1 MHPSVRF
8 ARILLALTAWLACWF
23 NSFCWAAPARYAV
36 DVWTVEQGLPQS
48 SILSMIQSHDGY
60 MWFGTLAGLARFDGE
75 RFSVFDES
83 NTPKLD
89 DNRITRVFEDSRTN
103 LWVATERGGLLQ
115 VDALGRTKALL
126 SSGGGDPG
134 ARVLG
139 MAEDHNGGVWLYRA
153 DGQLA
158 CYREGMKVWTVD
170 EPLGPR
176 QQRRLLAS
184 DGAGFLWLWI
194 ARDVKKADFGLLEVG
209 PLPVSRGELPYVFH
223 PTAGPV
229 DYLAPSSAT
238 GYWRLAEG
246 KIDFCHNAKSVHTL
260 AQYPWAPGVLPTAA
274 CEDLEG
280 NLIVGTS
287 GDPGGGVYW
296 FDKQGGYVQ
305 LAGLSHSWILSLI
318 MDRQGD
324 LWVGTDGGGVN
335 RIRAQ
340 AFSVLEESK
349 GLTVQSVSTENQGGL
364 WIGYNGPRI
373 DHWRPDGVKQYNLP
387 GATVRSVLCDRQGRV
402 WAGTFEAGVYELREG
417 KFERDMGFAQIANP
431 VVSSLFEDS
440 RGALWAGTQGGL
452 ACLRDGLWRTFGP
465 VNGLSGGMVQA
476 IAEDKHG
483 VLWVGTDGG
492 GVNRIQEDNVTVFTT
507 KDGLPRD
514 RVFAVATDEDGS
526 IWVGTS
532 TGLGRFYQG
541 RWSVF
546 TTRDGLAGN
555 SIRYL
560 LNDTEGGLWVGSNSG
575 LTRASKKALTTQ
587 GSATTAALRS
597 FGLHDGLPTREC
609 TQGSQPAVC
618 KTSDGHLWFAT
629 TKGLAWVDPQNMHA
643 NTHPPPVVIENVL
656 VDGVPV
662 TTNSLRAPLPE
673 VVEIPAKGESL
684 EIQYVGLNMSAPDKT
699 RLQHRLEG
707 LESAWTDTWDN
718 RGVAHYSRLPPRDF
732 TFRLR
737 AANEDGVWNMEG
749 ASIRIRV
756 LPPFWRTAWFLTLT
770 SLSGLAVIVAVV
782 HLISTQRLQRQLAIL
797 RQQEALEQE
806 RKRIARD
813 LHDQLGA
820 NLTQVALLG
829 ELAEADKNLPQEVES
844 HAQQISQTARETT
857 RALDE
862 IVWTVN
868 PANDTLEELLNYIC
882 KYSQEYL
889 ELAGL
894 KYRLESP
901 SQLPLVAI
909 SPELRHNSFLVAKEA
924 VNNIVKHAQATAAW
938 LRLEINAGRFAL
950 EIRDD
955 GRGLAT
961 DAEAKGRNGL
971 KNMRSRMA
979 EVGGTFSVT
988 PAPEG
993 GTIVRLEAPFMTEI
1007 GKATTIK

>member
-1 MHPSVRF
+1 MV
-8 ARILLALTAWLACWF
+8 
-23 NSFCWAAPARYAV
+23 
-36 DVWTVEQGLPQS
+36 
-48 SILSMIQSHDGY
+48 QSHDGY
-60 MWFGTLAGLARFDGE
+60 MWFGTLAGLARFDGR

-134 ARVLG
+134 ARVLAI
-139 MAEDHNGGVWLYRA
+139 AEDNSGGVWLYRA

-184 DGAGFLWLWI
+184 DGSGFLWLWT
-194 ARDVKKADFGLLEVG
+194 ARDLTKADFGLLEVG
-209 PLPVSRGELPYVFH
+209 PLPVTRGELPYVFH
-223 PTAGPV
+223 PTSSPV
-229 DYLAPSSAT
+229 DYLAPSSRT
-238 GYWRLAEG
+238 GYWRLADG
-246 KIDFCHNAKSVHTL
+246 KIDFCGNDRTIRTL
-260 AQYPWAPGVLPTAA
+260 AQYPWPRGVLPTAA
-274 CEDLEG
+274 CEDLAG

-296 FDKQGGYVQ
+296 FDDRGGYVQ

-318 MDRQGD
+318 MDRQGN

-340 AFSVLEESK
+340 AFSVLERTK
-349 GLTVQSVSTENQGGL
+349 DLAVQSVSSDDAGGL

-373 DHWRPDGVKQYNLP
+373 DHWSPDGVRQYNLP
-387 GATVRSVLCDRQGRV
+387 GATVRSVLRDRQGRV
-402 WAGTFEAGVYELREG
+402 WAGTSEAGVYQFREG
-417 KFERDMGFAQIANP
+417 KFDRDMGFAQLANP
-431 VVSSLFEDS
+431 VVSALFEDAQGS
-440 RGALWAGTQGGL
+440 LWVGTQGGL
-452 ACLRDGLWRTFGP
+452 ARLKDGLWRTFGP
-465 VNGLSGGMVQA
+465 INGLSGGMVQA

-492 GVNRIQEDNVTVFTT
+492 GVNRIQQDQVTVFTT

-514 RVFAVATDEDGS
+514 RVFAVAADEDGS

-532 TGLGRFYQG
+532 TGLGRYSQG
-541 RWSVF
+541 RWSTF
-546 TTRDGLAGN
+546 TTQDGLAGN

-560 LNDTEGGLWVGSNSG
+560 LNDEEGHLWLGSNSG
-575 LTRASKKALTTQ
+575 LTRASKKALNAQ
-587 GSATTAALRS
+587 ESATPAALRN
-597 FGLHDGLPTREC
+597 FGMHDGLPTPEC
-609 TQGSQPAVC
+609 TQGSQPAAC
-618 KTSDGHLWFAT
+618 KTPDGRLWFAT
-629 TKGLAWVDPQNMHA
+629 TQGLAWVAPRNVLSNMH
-643 NTHPPPVVIENVL
+643 PPQIVIENVL
-656 VDGVPV
+656 VDGRPL

-673 VVEIPAKGESL
+673 AIEISAKSESL
-684 EIQYVGLNMSAPDKT
+684 EIHYVGLNMSAPDRI
-699 RLQHRLEG
+699 RLQHRLDGHET
-707 LESAWTDTWDN
+707 AWTDSWGN
-718 RGVAHYSRLPPRDF
+718 RGVAHYSRLSPRDF

-737 AANEDGVWNMEG
+737 AANEDGVWNTVG

-756 LPPFWRTAWFLTLT
+756 LPPFWRTWWFLTLT
-770 SLSGLAVIVAVV
+770 SLSSLAILVAVV
-782 HLISTQRLQRQLAIL
+782 HLISTQRLQRQLVVL

-829 ELAEADKNLPQEVES
+829 ELAEADKDLPREVES

-901 SQLPLVAI
+901 PQLPLVAI
-909 SPELRHNSFLVAKEA
+909 SPELRHNFFLVAKEA
-924 VNNIVKHAQATAAW
+924 VNNIVKHAQASATW
-938 LRLEINAGRFAL
+938 LRLEIETGRFAL

-955 GRGLAT
+955 GRGLAP
-961 DAEAKGRNGL
+961 DAETKGRNGL

-979 EVGGTFSVT
+979 EVGGSFSVT

-993 GTIVRLEAPFMTEI
+993 GTIVRLEAPFGTET
-1007 GKATTIK
+1007 GRSTTIR